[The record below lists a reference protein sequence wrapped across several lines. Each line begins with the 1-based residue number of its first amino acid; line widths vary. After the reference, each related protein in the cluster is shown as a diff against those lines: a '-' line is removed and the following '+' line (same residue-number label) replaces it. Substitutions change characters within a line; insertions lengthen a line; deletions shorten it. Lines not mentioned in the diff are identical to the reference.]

1 VSINCA
7 AIPDSLLESEL
18 FGCERGAFTGAEFA
32 RCGHLS
38 AAGGGTVLLDEI
50 GEMTPYAQVK
60 ILRALDTR
68 EIYRVGSTRK
78 VPLDLRVIAATNQD
92 LDGLIDAGKFRRD
105 LYYRLNV
112 SRVLAVE
119 PNPRLSELLALSL
132 EVNGLTTQ
140 TTIVQKAVTDGR
152 TARVRL
158 VVPNR
163 RAACATICREATAT
177 DQVVDVAASSVDQL
191 TAEWPQVDLVKV
203 DAEGAE
209 DLIWRGMHRTIE
221 RNPGLLV
228 LLEFVPSRYRDPCSF
243 VREIQKAGFSL
254 REVGYDSEIVPVS
267 EGELI
272 QGDEDEGRMLFLRR
286 E

>member
-1 VSINCA
+1 MSINCA

-32 RCGHLS
+32 RPGHLS

-140 TTIVQKAVTDGR
+140 TTIVQKAATDGR

-163 RAACATICREATAT
+163 RGACATICREATAT

-267 EGELI
+267 EAELI

>member
-1 VSINCA
+1 MSV
-7 AIPDSLLESEL
+7 PQFLLGDRDYLETHARRHAQTVHL
-18 FGCERGAFTGAEFA
+18 AE
-32 RCGHLS
+32 
-38 AAGGGTVLLDEI
+38 GTVLCRVLAKYLMFVDPYDL
-50 GEMTPYAQVK
+50 GVTPR
-60 ILRALDTR
+60 LC
-68 EIYRVGSTRK
+68 
-78 VPLDLRVIAATNQD
+78 
-92 LDGLIDAGKFRRD
+92 LDGYWESWITSAVARAVQAGGWCVDVGANHGYYTVILADAVGR
-105 LYYRLNV
+105 YG
-112 SRVLAVE
+112 RVLAVE

-163 RAACATICREATAT
+163 RGACATICREATAT
-177 DQVVDVAASSVDQL
+177 DQVVDVDASSVDQL

-267 EGELI
+267 EAELV
-272 QGDEDEGRMLFLRR
+272 QGDEHEGRMLFLRR